1 MEKLAYT
8 CRQVNTLPK
17 KPLPL
22 FNLVVICD
30 INQLDE
36 AAVGLKKCFDEVEQA
51 YWYNKSVHTGAY
63 ILVSCCWESY
73 VTGMARASSK
83 GLNLDT

>member
-1 MEKLAYT
+1 M
-8 CRQVNTLPK
+8 NTLPK
-17 KPLPL
+17 KPLTL

-36 AAVGLKKCFDEVEQA
+36 AAVGLKKYFDEVEWA
-51 YWYNKSVHTGAY
+51 YWYSKSVHTGAY
-63 ILVSCCWESY
+63 IVSCCWASY

-83 GLNLDT
+83 GLNLDA